1 MKEITHGGKLG
12 FGPSDVGEVLK
23 GVRSLIGLTLKDRGI
38 KMMVDLPKHLPLIRT
53 NRSQL
58 AQVLLILCNNA
69 VDALKHSPKPFL
81 VLNFY
86 TEDQFAK
93 IEAIDNGFGM
103 NGTTLSSIFSS
114 FFTTKKRGQGTGLG
128 LIAKKS

>member
-1 MKEITHGGKLG
+1 M
-12 FGPSDVGEVLK
+12 GEVLK
-23 GVRSLIGLTLKDRGI
+23 SVRSLIGPTLKDRGI
-38 KMMVDLPKHLPLIRT
+38 KMMVDLRKHLPLIRT

-93 IEAIDNGFGM
+93 IEAIDDGFGM
-103 NGTTLSSIFSS
+103 NGTTLASIFNS

-128 LIAKKS
+128 LSIAKKS